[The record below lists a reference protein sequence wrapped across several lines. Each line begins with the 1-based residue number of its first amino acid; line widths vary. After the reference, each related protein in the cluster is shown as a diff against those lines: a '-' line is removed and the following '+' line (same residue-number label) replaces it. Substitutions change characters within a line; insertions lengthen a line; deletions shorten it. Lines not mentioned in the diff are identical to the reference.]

1 MVNFTVSS
9 KIITVVLK
17 IIFWIVNLYVC
28 IMEAIV
34 IIQFQSLH
42 TYTAMDALYYTNMIE
57 WKGNKSKI
65 QTCEHL
71 HKTSIIQHNN
81 NTPGV
86 LEIRIH

>member
-57 WKGNKSKI
+57 WKGNKS
-65 QTCEHL
+65 H
-71 HKTSIIQHNN
+71 TSIDVYVIPRYRHVNIY
-81 NTPGV
+81 TK
-86 LEIRIH
+86 LA